1 MKNNQIKT
9 IIFDLGGVIFTNGTS
24 VCIKK
29 LMDVY
34 NIKKVKDIIALRY
47 FFSDDPESEG
57 SLLRFGLISMNE
69 FEERFYSKFNI
80 VEKNKNYIRYI
91 WFNSYN
97 LQFMMEDIIKQ
108 LKDKYR
114 LLIFSG
120 NVKERVD
127 FLNKRYDFLKY
138 FDDAIFSFDYKR
150 NKTDIEFYKDL
161 LNRLKCQPSEA
172 ILIDDES
179 KNIKIAKSLGLNAI
193 YFCYLEQFIKELNN
207 FGIKVSIEKLK

>member
-1 MKNNQIKT
+1 MKNNQIKAL
-9 IIFDLGGVIFTNGTS
+9 IFDLGGVIFTNGTS

-34 NIKKVKDIIALRY
+34 NIKKIKDIIALRY
-47 FFSDDPESEG
+47 FFSDDLDSEG
-57 SLLRFGLISMNE
+57 SLLRLGLISMDE

-80 VEKNKNYIRYI
+80 VEKNKNHMRYI

-97 LQFMMEDIIKQ
+97 EQFMMKEIIKQ

-120 NVKERVD
+120 NVKERVE

-138 FDDAIFSFDYKR
+138 FNDAIFSFDYKK
-150 NKTDIEFYKDL
+150 NKTNVDFYQDL
-161 LNRLKCQPSEA
+161 LNHLNCQPSEA

-179 KNIKIAKSLGLNAI
+179 KNVKIAKSLGLNTI
-193 YFCYLEQFIKELNN
+193 YFCYLEQFIEELNN
-207 FGIKVSIEKLK
+207 FGISISI